1 MIAGLFR
8 IRSETCNPINVIIS
22 TLTAVVHPIQL
33 HFQLVQEV
41 YIRKKILSL
50 SDTRLS
56 NDFHLIVE
64 RIERLRRSLSEHTKL
79 QLSFETVFQLFMTT
93 FLLCDAESR
102 TNTRQGLS
110 AYFEQN
116 DHTLGLGITMSSKT
130 VLSLL
135 ISLNIFS
142 LMRAYYSEIV
152 KGYTSNYNTIGKLI
166 IFLSILCN
174 CSVRI
179 ISMVLYNAL
188 VFGLFDLLHH
198 YQGIYFINSYDQY

>member
-8 IRSETCNPINVIIS
+8 IQSETCNPIKVIIS

-50 SDTRLS
+50 ADSRLA

-64 RIERLRRSLSEHTKL
+64 RMERLKRSLSEHNKL

-102 TNTRQGLS
+102 TNTRLGLS

-116 DHTLGLGITMSSKT
+116 DHSLGLGITMSSKT

-152 KGYTSNYNTIGKLI
+152 KGYTSNYNSIGKMA
-166 IFLSILCN
+166 IFLCILCN

-179 ISMVLYNAL
+179 MSMVLYNAP

-198 YQGIYFINSYDQY
+198 YQGIYL